1 VRSETLTFFFS
12 HSQRRAKQATQAQFI
27 LQLVIVG
34 SLLVKWWRGR
44 GEKPKPKPPRDTARG

>member
-1 VRSETLTFFFS
+1 MKQAKKRWLPLGAF
-12 HSQRRAKQATQAQFI
+12 SQRWTF
-27 LQLVIVG
+27 VIVG